1 MYLRNIASIA
11 LRNLVLCKNNLE
23 NMLFEKSLTKTV
35 KKGTILQ
42 REGDTHL
49 KSFAVVKGLLR
60 SYIIDAKGKEH
71 IYMFGPEDWIVGDL
85 QAAFI
90 KGPTKLFVD
99 ALEDSEVVELEPSP
113 EITDEMAKKG
123 LEKAIRR
130 VGTLQNRVLMLMS
143 ATAWERYQ
151 FFLDE
156 YPDLYN
162 RVPQKMIASYLGIT
176 PQALSRIRGEWARSK
191 K

>member
-1 MYLRNIASIA
+1 
-11 LRNLVLCKNNLE
+11 
-23 NMLFEKSLTKTV
+23 MLFDRSSSKPV
-35 KKGTILQ
+35 NKGTILQ

-49 KSFAVVKGLLR
+49 KSYVVVKGLLR

-90 KGPTKLFVD
+90 QGPTKLFVD
-99 ALEDSEVVELEPSP
+99 ALEDSEIIELEPTK
-113 EITDEMAKKG
+113 EITDEMARTG

-151 FFLDE
+151 FFLEE

-176 PQALSRIRGEWARSK
+176 PQALSRIRSEWAKSK
-191 K
+191 T

>member
-1 MYLRNIASIA
+1 MLY
-11 LRNLVLCKNNLE
+11 KNNLE
-23 NMLFEKSLTKTV
+23 NMLFEKGLSKTV

-42 REGDTHL
+42 REGDTQL
-49 KSFAVVKGLLR
+49 KSFAVTKGLLR

-71 IYMFGPEDWIVGDL
+71 IFMFAPEDWIVGDL
-85 QAAFI
+85 YGKALKQPTRLFI
-90 KGPTKLFVD
+90 D
-99 ALEDSEVVELEPSP
+99 ALEDSEILEINPEV
-113 EITDEMAKKG
+113 EITNELALKG

-130 VGTLQNRVLMLMS
+130 AAMLQNRVLMLMS

-151 FFLDE
+151 YFIE
-156 YPDLYN
+156 IYPDLYN

>member
-1 MYLRNIASIA
+1 
-11 LRNLVLCKNNLE
+11 
-23 NMLFEKSLTKTV
+23 MLFEKSLTKKV

-151 FFLDE
+151 FFLEE

-176 PQALSRIRGEWARSK
+176 PQALSRIRGEWAKSK
-191 K
+191 T